1 VAPILRSS
9 QTNYKMTAENMCF
22 HLALVGEGCVFCTMY
37 SSTEE
42 HEKQMYTLPKFEAAK
57 FLDNN

>member
-1 VAPILRSS
+1 
-9 QTNYKMTAENMCF
+9 MTAENMCF